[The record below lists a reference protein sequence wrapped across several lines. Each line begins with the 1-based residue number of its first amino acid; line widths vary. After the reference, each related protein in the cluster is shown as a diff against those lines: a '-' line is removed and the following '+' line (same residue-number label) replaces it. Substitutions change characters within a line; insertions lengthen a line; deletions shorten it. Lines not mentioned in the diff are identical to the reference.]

1 MAEAAKDDRAKRVG
15 SAVPEGGTS
24 DPANTDGPHLQ
35 AGCPVAWCPICM
47 AVTAVQP
54 LKPEVIEHLL
64 RAGTEMLLAFRGV
77 IDARAEEMQP
87 SEGDQPD
94 PTRLEKIDIG

>member
-1 MAEAAKDDRAKRVG
+1 
-15 SAVPEGGTS
+15 
-24 DPANTDGPHLQ
+24 
-35 AGCPVAWCPICM
+35 M

-87 SEGDQPD
+87 TEGDRPD